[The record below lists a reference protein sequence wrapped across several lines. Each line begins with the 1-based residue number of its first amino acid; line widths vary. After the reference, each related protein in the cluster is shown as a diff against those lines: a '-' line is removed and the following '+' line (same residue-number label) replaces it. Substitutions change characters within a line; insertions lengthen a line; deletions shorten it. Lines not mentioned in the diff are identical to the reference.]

1 MKKIIRLFWQ
11 IPSLTIGLF
20 ICFVIGGMLSGLSE
34 SGGGN
39 SESDP
44 AAVAAA
50 AQTAG
55 LLLLSCFI
63 TVLTIA
69 FLLIYSQWRGLKLIL
84 AVFVLYFGIGTFM
97 TQIESL
103 FFNSALAIP
112 TEMQG
117 KIILSGFIIAMLFA
131 PLSVWVMG
139 KMRGKGEVN
148 DSMPLRQLLSKGL
161 LLSFIYCCVYILFGY
176 FIAWQSPAVRLL
188 YQGNSDILPF
198 GQHMT
203 NMVNHS
209 PVLIFF
215 QLFRGVLWAGL
226 AWLVIQMTEGS
237 WWIKGIII
245 GLLFG
250 VMATGGL
257 LLPNPYMPAEVRWI
271 HLWETSTSNFL
282 FGFAAG
288 WILRWP
294 KVKHMQDPLTSG

>member
-20 ICFVIGGMLSGLSE
+20 ICFVLGGMLSGLSE
-34 SGGGN
+34 SGG
-39 SESDP
+39 EEADP

-50 AQTAG
+50 AQTAS

-63 TVLTIA
+63 TVLTIV
-69 FLLIYSQWRGLKLIL
+69 FLLVYSRWRGLKLIL

-112 TEMQG
+112 AEMQG

-139 KMRGKGEVN
+139 KMRGTAEVN
-148 DSMPLRQLLSKGL
+148 NSMPLRQLLGKGL
-161 LLSFIYCCVYILFGY
+161 LLAFIYFCVYILFGY
-176 FIAWQSPAVRLL
+176 FIAWQSPAVRLF
-188 YQGNSDILPF
+188 YQDNSDILPF
-198 GQHMT
+198 VQHMT

-226 AWLVIQMTEGS
+226 AWLVIQMTTGN

-257 LLPNPYMPAEVRWI
+257 LLPNPYMPAEVRWM
-271 HLWETSTSNFL
+271 HLWETSSSNFL
-282 FGFAAG
+282 FGFIAG
-288 WILRWP
+288 WVLRWP
-294 KVKHMQDPLTSG
+294 RLKAFPDKATSV